1 MAKGETKMKPAS
13 RSAILVL
20 ALLAGCASSPFT
32 PTSVVPG
39 DTRDDVVRKMG
50 PPTGQYTM
58 RNGLPR
64 LEYTRMPSGKKTY
77 MIDFDAAGRVTQ
89 WQQVLDDAHFQQI
102 AVGMRREDVLS
113 LIGPPT
119 TVWDF
124 HRPRP
129 GYSWFYRYES
139 PLKCQGFDVTF
150 DTGTGAVTSTGYPP
164 DPACPFEY
172 P

>member
-1 MAKGETKMKPAS
+1 MRPAS
-13 RSAILVL
+13 PPAAL
-20 ALLAGCASSPFT
+20 ALALLLAGCASGPFS

-39 DTRDDVVRKMG
+39 DTREDVVRKMG
-50 PPTGQYTM
+50 PPTADYRMPDG
-58 RNGLPR
+58 RPR
-64 LEYTRMPSGKKTY
+64 QEYTRMPSGKKTF
-77 MIDFDAAGRVTQ
+77 MIDFDAAGRVTR
-89 WQQVLDDAHFQQI
+89 WEQVLDDHHFAQI
-102 AVGMRREDVLS
+102 ANGMRREDVLR

-119 TVWDF
+119 SVWEF

-139 PLKCQGFDVTF
+139 PLRCQGFDVTF
-150 DTGTGAVTSTGYPP
+150 DTGTGAVIATGYPP